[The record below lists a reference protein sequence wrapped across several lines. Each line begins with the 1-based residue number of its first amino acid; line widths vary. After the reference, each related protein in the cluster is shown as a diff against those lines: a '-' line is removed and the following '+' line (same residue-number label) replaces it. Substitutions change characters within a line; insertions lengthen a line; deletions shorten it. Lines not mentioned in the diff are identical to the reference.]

1 MFKKLFYNVKIFF
14 HALFYGMAGADKVIK
29 GPAGSA
35 DGVEIIQQQV
45 GGGGVFADMLEEKQ
59 TQQVKETVD
68 AYYRV
73 YKESD
78 NWDTSGI
85 IITGEDENGVT
96 FGGTDTLK
104 KKTKADFM
112 QHIPVFNPD
121 NFPIRTIQDN
131 IHIED
136 NSNTTTSLYQ
146 YDTTLIVHRDNFTP
160 RFCIDKLVKKM
171 VVRSVANNGKKIAFV
186 DLYLPADA
194 SQFGKIDAIVVSN
207 LMQMLEKK
215 IYKSDIT
222 DFTGFE
228 WYSDKA
234 WNSENICHFSYANPD
249 LIGINKY
256 DGSIVLTYVCEV
268 ISDGK
273 DLTEKFKTKELD
285 DKYLMEAP
293 KRKDIDIF
301 TYSRHLDRK
310 KKKEEN
316 SNNNI
321 DLDNLSSTTLKLS

>member
-1 MFKKLFYNVKIFF
+1 MFKKLFYNAKIFF
-14 HALFYGMAGADKVIK
+14 HALFYGMAGANKVIK
-29 GPAGSA
+29 GPVGSV
-35 DGVEIIQQQV
+35 DGVEVIQQQL

-73 YKESD
+73 YKESN

-85 IITGEDENGVT
+85 VITGEDEDGVT
-96 FGGTDTLK
+96 FSGTDTLK
-104 KKTKADFM
+104 KKTKTDFM

-131 IHIED
+131 NYIED
-136 NSNTTTSLYQ
+136 NNNTTTSLYQ

-171 VVRSVANNGKKIAFV
+171 VVREVANSVGKKIAFV
-186 DLYLPADA
+186 DLYLPASA
-194 SQFGKIDAIVVSN
+194 SQFGKIDAIVISN
-207 LMQMLEKK
+207 LMQMLESK

-222 DFTGFE
+222 DFIGFE

-234 WNSENICHFSYANPD
+234 WNSDDLCHFSYTNPD

-268 ISDGK
+268 VLDGK
-273 DLTEKFKTKELD
+273 DLTEKYRTKELD
-285 DKYLMEAP
+285 EKYLMEAP
-293 KRKDIDIF
+293 KREDIDIF
-301 TYSRHLDRK
+301 TYSRHLERK
-310 KKKEEN
+310 KNNDKK
-316 SNNNI
+316 
-321 DLDNLSSTTLKLS
+321 K